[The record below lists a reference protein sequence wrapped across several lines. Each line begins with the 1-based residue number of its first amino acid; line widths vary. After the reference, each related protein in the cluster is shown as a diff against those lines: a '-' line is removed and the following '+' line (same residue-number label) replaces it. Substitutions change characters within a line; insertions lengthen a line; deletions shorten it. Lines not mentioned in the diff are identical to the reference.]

1 MPSILLCCWFCLV
14 SFPSHEKPPSREGG
28 EIRKQSPQDGLGR
41 CLLLEVVGES
51 FSALQTHAE
60 NLRPN
65 LLRNRGMGELLHRID
80 TAQTP
85 VQYGGSVNRENGG
98 CFHCYRVGAPPV
110 RVYFIRGGRLDGQAM
125 IDPEELD
132 YETLLVYT

>member
-1 MPSILLCCWFCLV
+1 
-14 SFPSHEKPPSREGG
+14 
-28 EIRKQSPQDGLGR
+28 
-41 CLLLEVVGES
+41 
-51 FSALQTHAE
+51 
-60 NLRPN
+60 
-65 LLRNRGMGELLHRID
+65 MGELLHRID